1 MLTPQEK
8 IEVVESGIHKKYG
21 KIQKYVRLGRF
32 DVVQDIQDEI
42 LNAPIELIVNGRKFF
57 ISQKQKQWRL
67 VKRLKYM
74 DELTLNSINSNL
86 KIVFVTLTFND
97 EFLAQ
102 NNADSQRQ
110 AVRRY
115 LSSQT
120 IDYVANVDYGAKNGR
135 RHYHAVCLISKNID
149 LKTWQEKCGL
159 INVETVKKALKENK
173 QAYRIGKYITKLANH
188 ALKDGTLNTER
199 LIFRRKSKIDFTEL
213 LPF

>member
-8 IEVVESGIHKKYG
+8 IEVLESGIHKKYAR
-21 KIQKYVRLGRF
+21 IQKWSRLGRF
-32 DVVQDIQDEI
+32 EVVQDILEELSNQ
-42 LNAPIELIVNGRKFF
+42 PIELIKNGKKYFV
-57 ISQKQKQWRL
+57 SQKQKQWRL
-67 VKRLKYM
+67 VKRLKFM
-74 DELTLNSINSNL
+74 DDLTLNAINNDL

-97 EFLAQ
+97 EFLAS

-110 AVRRY
+110 VVRRY
-115 LSSQT
+115 LSNQT

-149 LKTWQEKCGL
+149 LQTWQEKCGI
-159 INVETVKKALKENK
+159 INIETVKQSLKEKK

-199 LIFRRKSKIDFTEL
+199 LIFRRKSKIDFAEL

>member
-8 IEVVESGIHKKYG
+8 IEVLENGIHKKIAR
-21 KIQKYVRLGRF
+21 IQKWSGLGHF
-32 DVVQDIQDEI
+32 EVVQDILEELSNQ
-42 LNAPIELIVNGRKFF
+42 PIELIKNGYKYFV
-57 ISQKQKQWRL
+57 SQKQKQWRL
-67 VKRLKYM
+67 VKRLKFM
-74 DELTLNSINSNL
+74 DDLTLNGINSDL

-97 EFLAQ
+97 EFLAS
-102 NNADSQRQ
+102 NSADSQRQ

-115 LSSQT
+115 LSNQT

-135 RHYHAVCLISKNID
+135 RHYHAVCLISENID
-149 LKTWQEKCGL
+149 LKTWQENYGI
-159 INVETVKKALKENK
+159 INIETVKRSLKEQK

-199 LIFRRKSKIDFTEL
+199 LIFRRKSKINLAEL

>member
-8 IEVVESGIHKKYG
+8 IEVLESGIHKKYAR
-21 KIQKYVRLGRF
+21 IQKWSRLGRF
-32 DVVQDIQDEI
+32 EVVQDILEELSNQS
-42 LNAPIELIVNGRKFF
+42 IELIKNGKKYFV
-57 ISQKQKQWRL
+57 SQKQKQWRL
-67 VKRLKYM
+67 VKRLKFM
-74 DELTLNSINSNL
+74 DDLTLNAINNDL

-97 EFLAQ
+97 EFLAS

-110 AVRRY
+110 VVRRY

-149 LKTWQEKCGL
+149 LKTWQEKCGI
-159 INVETVKKALKENK
+159 INVETVKKSLKENK

-199 LIFRRKSKIDFTEL
+199 LIFRRKSKIDFAEL